1 MNSSSSSPDPTSA
14 AITSTGFHEAILKRA
29 EEIYVRNGSVP
40 GRDLENWT
48 QAEQEILREREF
60 SAKRTAVVIDV
71 EGVLY
76 IGEYKA
82 ASSISYH
89 PGEFDTGDVVSV
101 RFEGD
106 KMFVKRANGE
116 ELETT
121 IVAKTG

>member
-1 MNSSSSSPDPTSA
+1 MNSSISSPAPAPAMIDSPDL
-14 AITSTGFHEAILKRA
+14 HEAILKRA
-29 EEIYVRNGSVP
+29 EEIYLRNGSIP
-40 GRDLENWT
+40 GHDLENWT

-82 ASSISYH
+82 ASGISYH

-116 ELETT
+116 ELETK

>member
-1 MNSSSSSPDPTSA
+1 MNSSSSSPAPAPGVIDSPDL
-14 AITSTGFHEAILKRA
+14 HEAILKRA
-29 EEIYVRNGSVP
+29 EEIYLRNGSIP
-40 GRDLENWT
+40 GHDLENWT

-60 SAKRTAVVIDV
+60 SAKRTAVVVDV
-71 EGVLY
+71 DGVLY
-76 IGEYKA
+76 IGEYKS
-82 ASSISYH
+82 ASGMSYH

-116 ELETT
+116 ELETK